1 MFIRKPKLPWF
12 HLNKAERARNLP
24 RGAHLGAT
32 PVPGVSICHL
42 HSFRTAHQA
51 QAGTREF
58 RGCTSRRHIPPG
70 ALDPPPGQP
79 GLLSQSRQ
87 SGGPPC
93 ARRSQQPAGAA
104 ADKPTLSLGENEEQG
119 SLGQL
124 LEEEEKRPE
133 SSGPRRGEGGRRVAE
148 TAGNGKTFFN
158 YVKKSESASAGL
170 QASRNR

>member
-1 MFIRKPKLPWF
+1 MTVCSVCLP
-12 HLNKAERARNLP
+12 ASSLP
-24 RGAHLGAT
+24 SVF
-32 PVPGVSICHL
+32 PVFFSDL
-42 HSFRTAHQA
+42 LF
-51 QAGTREF
+51 
-58 RGCTSRRHIPPG
+58 
-70 ALDPPPGQP
+70 ALTDGL
-79 GLLSQSRQ
+79 LLSQSRQ

-170 QASRNR
+170 QVSRNR